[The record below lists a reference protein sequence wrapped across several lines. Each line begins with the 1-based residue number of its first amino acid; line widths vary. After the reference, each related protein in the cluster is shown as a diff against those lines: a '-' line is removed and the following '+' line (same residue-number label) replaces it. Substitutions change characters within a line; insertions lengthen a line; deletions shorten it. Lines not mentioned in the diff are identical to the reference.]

1 MNGFEGAGRVVVGG
15 ALGAEGSPHA
25 FFTGPGELS
34 GKTVQELA
42 GAAGWENRW
51 DGEGWEIREF
61 ISALSQGSRFATWSY
76 TNFIT
81 I

>member
-42 GAAGWENRW
+42 GAAGWENR
-51 DGEGWEIREF
+51 
-61 ISALSQGSRFATWSY
+61 
-76 TNFIT
+76 
-81 I
+81 